1 MHVPD
6 PIAAVVRALP
16 RMALVLTPDGRILLA
31 NRAAR
36 EQLALGDERPALS
49 DLVVDAPG
57 ALRDFLRMCSRSP
70 EPIPGAL
77 VLRRSTGAPVAVL
90 CKGALVSPRSA
101 ELPALL
107 LLHLELRDPQN
118 AFILLGQTVQ
128 ELTHEV
134 RRRRDAEAALRRSEA
149 VLRARAADAEQASR
163 IKDEFLAALSHEL
176 RTPLNAI
183 VGWTDLLREGKID
196 PDRRARGLD
205 VIARN
210 ARIQVQL
217 IEELLDV
224 SRIVTGKMRL
234 NVRQMEPIVAIEAAI
249 ETIRP
254 ALDAKE
260 IRLHTVLDPEAGP
273 IAGDADR
280 LQQIVWNLLS
290 NAMKFTPKRGRIQV
304 LLERVDSSIEITIS
318 DTGKGIAPEFLPH
331 VFERFRQQE
340 GSIARTHGGLGLGLS
355 IVKSLVELH
364 GGTVRAHSEG
374 AGQGATFVIR
384 IPRSLIR
391 TGDAPRPFPTAT
403 AAKPASTPQSPSLDG
418 LRILVVDDDQD
429 SVDMLAAILEE
440 YGATVAKCTS
450 AAEAVPLLQSILPD
464 LLISDIGM
472 PREDG
477 YALIRRVRALPRD
490 GGGATPAIAL
500 TAFARSEDRTRALT
514 LGFQAH
520 LPKPVELAELLA
532 VVASVAGRI
541 GLGSDGP

>member
-1 MHVPD
+1 MHVPES
-6 PIAAVVRALP
+6 IAAVVRALP
-16 RMALVLTPDGRILLA
+16 RMALVVTPDGRVVLA

-36 EQLALGDERPALS
+36 EQLALGSGRSALG
-49 DLVVDAPG
+49 DLVVEATG

-70 EPIPGAL
+70 EPIPGAFMI
-77 VLRRSTGAPVAVL
+77 RRSSGDPMAVL

-101 ELPALL
+101 ELPPLL
-107 LLHLELRDPQN
+107 LLNLELRDPQN
-118 AFILLGQTVQ
+118 AFILLSQTVQ
-128 ELTHEV
+128 ELTNEV

-149 VLRARAADAEQASR
+149 GLRARAVEAEQASQL
-163 IKDEFLAALSHEL
+163 KDEFLAALSHEL

-183 VGWTDLLREGKID
+183 VGWIDLLRESKLD
-196 PDRRARGLD
+196 PERRARGLD

-217 IEELLDV
+217 IDELLDV

-234 NVRQMEPIVAIEAAI
+234 NVLQMEPIVAIEAAI
-249 ETIRP
+249 ESIRP
-254 ALDAKE
+254 ALEAKG
-260 IRLHTVLDPEAGP
+260 IRLQTVLDPQAGP

-290 NAMKFTPKRGRIQV
+290 NAMKFTPKGGRIQIV
-304 LLERVDSSIEITIS
+304 LERVDSSIEITVS
-318 DTGKGIAPEFLPH
+318 DTGKGIDPAFLPYA
-331 VFERFRQQE
+331 FERFRQQE
-340 GSIARTHGGLGLGLS
+340 ASITRTHGGLGLGLS
-355 IVKSLVELH
+355 IVKSLAELH

-374 AGQGATFVIR
+374 SGKGATFAIR

-391 TGDAPRPFPTAT
+391 TGDAPRPFPSAT
-403 AAKPASTPQSPSLDG
+403 AARPAATPWAPSLDG
-418 LRILVVDDDQD
+418 LRIVVVDDDRD
-429 SVDMLAAILEE
+429 SIDMLAAILEE
-440 YGATVAKCTS
+440 YGATVGKCTS
-450 AAEAVPLLQSILPD
+450 AAEVVPLLQSTRPD

-472 PREDG
+472 PQEDG
-477 YALIRRVRALPRD
+477 YALIQRVRALPRD
-490 GGGATPAIAL
+490 AGGATPAIAL

-541 GLGSDGP
+541 GLGPPAP